1 MSDRNDAAEA
11 ILLGVSASNSTTD
24 NLNTP
29 EDVFAGVAF
38 SDDYICTPGVENLAY
53 GRAAPD
59 VDRAMKLVEQ
69 FEEEYQQLKKH
80 QTYLVAVFQNVED
93 WNARVKDTTKIL
105 PILKKRQIALDITPC
120 KSGHNRTNS
129 PECASATGSIAPKK
143 CRRLQTPFEFSPR
156 PTRSK
161 TIIQAISSI
170 EGAIER
176 QTLVLSRICEALGDV
191 LRSPPDG
198 ILRVGPTELTEGT
211 ISNFDVVPT
220 VTDKPAS
227 ASTGLFPMEV
237 PSFV

>member
-24 NLNTP
+24 NLNAP

-38 SDDYICTPGVENLAY
+38 SDDYICTPGAENLAY

-69 FEEEYQQLKKH
+69 FEEEYQQLKK
-80 QTYLVAVFQNVED
+80 NVED

-143 CRRLQTPFEFSPR
+143 RRRLQTPFEFSPR

-198 ILRVGPTELTEGT
+198 ILRVGPTELMEGT